1 MKRTVKI
8 TALILSALMVVA
20 CFAACGSDNNGEQI
34 TPYTEKT
41 FETYSSSGDYFF
53 STTEIPAFE
62 TLPLKDI
69 SGLRLSSLNS
79 KFSFSAECE
88 GDVKLYVW
96 TAGISD
102 PNKDVTVKVTV
113 DGANTKT
120 MRWIASG
127 GDILIADDLPRGNHT
142 FTVEKISGGANLYI
156 GSVTLSGEMT
166 EAPALSI
173 ENGIWV
179 EVFAPVGGDDEY
191 CSFNV
196 YTQTTHH
203 SGEYFIRYKFVYEYD
218 DLDEKLTWSTGPNT
232 GANRMNYRIKTGQIV
247 KKSGSGF
254 LTVYNILQNGE
265 ISLAIKEKNPETG
278 ASAGDFVGGFHG
290 DENIKNAKL
299 VLDGNTEIE
308 LYQGEAG
315 LYNCTT
321 VEFKQ
326 FTAIDRCHTAYNKVM
341 NHNQH
346 YLIDTNGIRLHQ
358 QVEWLTGDFTPSPNQ
373 TYLQMFTLYREN
385 TDRVGD
391 YLTTIVNLLDED
403 GKLLDSVDTTTIT
416 VPSDKESSPTS
427 QSDKY
432 RYAEYLGDEKGIYA
446 IAGYQLVDNSC
457 FANSAHVAVRRTQGD
472 NKWYPSFKG
481 ATATPAAGEV
491 WNVNSFYYI
500 DYNPQD

>member
-1 MKRTVKI
+1 MKQTVKLM
-8 TALILSALMVVA
+8 ALILSVLMTGA
-20 CFAACGSDNNGEQI
+20 CFTACGSGDSGTQVV
-34 TPYTEKT
+34 PYTEKT
-41 FETYSSSGDYFF
+41 FSTYSASGDYFF
-53 STTEIPAFE
+53 STTEIPTFNV
-62 TLPLKDI
+62 LPLKDI
-69 SGLRLSSLNS
+69 TGLRLSSLNS

-96 TAGISD
+96 TEGISD
-102 PNKDVTVKVTV
+102 PDEDVTVKVII
-113 DGANTKT
+113 DGVNKKT
-120 MRWIASG
+120 MRWISSG
-127 GDILIADDLPRGNHT
+127 GDITIADGLPRGNHT
-142 FTVEKISGGANLYI
+142 FTIEKISGGANLYI
-156 GSVTLSGEMT
+156 GSVTLNGEMT

-179 EVFAPVGGDDEY
+179 EVFAPAGGDDEY

-218 DLDEKLTWSTGPNT
+218 DIDETLTWYTGPNT
-232 GANRMNYRIKTGQIV
+232 SANRMNYRIKTGQIV
-247 KKSGSGF
+247 KKSDSGF
-254 LTVYNILQNGE
+254 LTVYNILQGGE
-265 ISLAIKEKNPETG
+265 ISMAMKEQDPLTG
-278 ASAGDFVGGFHG
+278 ATAGDFVGGFHG
-290 DENIKNAKL
+290 DENIKSATL
-299 VLDGNTEIE
+299 VLDGDTKIE
-308 LYQGEAG
+308 LYQGKAG

-346 YLIDTNGIRLHQ
+346 YLIDTNGIRLNQ
-358 QVEWLTGDFTPSPNQ
+358 QVEWLSGDFTPSPYE
-373 TYLQMFTLYREN
+373 TFLQMFTLYREN
-385 TDRVGD
+385 IDRVGD

-403 GKLLDSVDTTTIT
+403 GKVLDSVDTTTIT
-416 VPSDKESSPTS
+416 VPSDKESTPTS

-432 RYAEYLGDEKGIYA
+432 RYAEYIGEEKGIYA

-457 FANSAHVAVRRTQGD
+457 FANNAYVAVRRAQGD

-491 WNVNSFYYI
+491 WNVNAFYYI
-500 DYNPQD
+500 DYNPRN